1 VRSDDNSAF
10 CVHIW
15 QPSNEAIDLQ
25 DLEAIKQNLVDTIVH
40 EHWNTMPLS
49 HIHKCITSG
58 IPVTS
63 IVPSTA
69 VGVSKRDDSGSEF
82 EEIAQFMVPWKPV
95 GPGFEV
101 IGKYAN
107 RQRYIHRREGTGQW
121 RAEVSNSPP

>member
-1 VRSDDNSAF
+1 MRSADTPAF

-15 QPSNEAIDLQ
+15 QPSNEAIGLQ

-40 EHWNTMPLS
+40 EYWNTMPPS

-63 IVPSTA
+63 IAPSTA
-69 VGVSKRDDSGSEF
+69 VRVSKRDDSGSEF
-82 EEIAQFMVPWKPV
+82 EEIAQFMVPWKST
-95 GPGFEV
+95 GQGFKV

-107 RQRYIHRREGTGQW
+107 RQRPNDLREQSCQW
-121 RAEVSNSPP
+121 RAKVRNSSL